1 VPCSRRHGSSEGRRL
16 DPWRATTE
24 RSSHE
29 YGPYTTAES
38 GKAAG
43 IRAPALFASLVL
55 ASSCVAHSAEAG
67 WHLRQ
72 PPVARQKE
80 LRANHPRAFIHITGA
95 PVSRWYRIGV
105 FDTVHECA
113 AERERLLAEIHDHV
127 RLRRD
132 ESPLWKSFNA
142 ASLSAMEASE
152 CIASDDPRSLME

>member
-1 VPCSRRHGSSEGRRL
+1 VKPISPGAHDGASTAPSYSAPSWSETSVTGS
-16 DPWRATTE
+16 PT
-24 RSSHE
+24 
-29 YGPYTTAES
+29 ES

-43 IRAPALFASLVL
+43 MRAPALFASLVL